1 MSRTVRCLAPV
12 LMSAALLSIP
22 GAASADPPICD
33 PLELTVAPGE
43 RVELPDACSDPDDD
57 AITLATPVQPTRG
70 TLDATPAYTADAG
83 EYGVD
88 AFTYRATDADGEV
101 SEETPVS
108 VLVNTEPRCSDLTLT
123 TPRNT
128 PLVLPTPPCADDPR
142 AIRPPAFV
150 ADEPDL
156 GALDLPEDGT
166 QATYQPPR
174 GFTGTDA
181 FVFYAEDEWGFTSD
195 DATLTV
201 EVTAHRRSRIAPAPS
216 SDRTGPVV
224 TLRSGAHRL
233 GRVRRAGLKLTIGT
247 DERARLA
254 LVATVGRAGA
264 RRLGLGRRPARVGH
278 LRLSA
283 GAGEHTVMLPLTRRA
298 RRALAGVRRVTLRAR
313 VRATDAAGNA
323 TTRSLAVTLRR

>member
-57 AITLATPVQPTRG
+57 AITLATPVRPTRG

-128 PLVLPTPPCADDPR
+128 PLVLPAPPCADDPR

-150 ADEPDL
+150 ADDPDL
-156 GALDLPEDGT
+156 GALDLTGGRHAGDVPAAARLHRDRCVRLLR
-166 QATYQPPR
+166 R
-174 GFTGTDA
+174 GRGGGSRPTT
-181 FVFYAEDEWGFTSD
+181 
-195 DATLTV
+195 
-201 EVTAHRRSRIAPAPS
+201 RRSPS
-216 SDRTGPVV
+216 RSRHRPPV
-224 TLRSGAHRL
+224 
-233 GRVRRAGLKLTIGT
+233 
-247 DERARLA
+247 AR
-254 LVATVGRAGA
+254 RAGA
-264 RRLGLGRRPARVGH
+264 RRPHR
-278 LRLSA
+278 
-283 GAGEHTVMLPLTRRA
+283 
-298 RRALAGVRRVTLRAR
+298 
-313 VRATDAAGNA
+313 D
-323 TTRSLAVTLRR
+323 RS